1 MAPTITA
8 VSVFKHLRSGPYLEL
23 SRGGSGYEGVVMDF
37 WVVST
42 DYEISTERKVG
53 VTKNQ

>member
-1 MAPTITA
+1 MI
-8 VSVFKHLRSGPYLEL
+8 L
-23 SRGGSGYEGVVMDF
+23 GSGYGF
-37 WVVST
+37 WIVRT